1 MSQCWVSQWVSDK
14 HSQWSDSGP
23 IIKQYVPHQT
33 LASPPQGRPFC
44 KTWRCN
50 IIFWAHPHRCWRL
63 LQILGSLKIP
73 GAVGSSC
80 FVNLAFVGNFHTFSI
95 FHTLPVA
102 WTYLEIYPMV
112 LWLLQ
117 LPFETSFLRSLIR
130 SWLEVDRRQHFTKCV
145 ADYPSSFRQ
154 KLTIK
159 VEYQV
164 DFQSS
169 FCQKKSISAF
179 EHDWVQQIQTQ
190 VCHGGQNSRTSW
202 VYMMFCG
209 IVTECRGFQSK
220 NGQRTIYTDSYRRLD
235 RWCLQC
241 LSILLSW
248 ASVWVSLHS
257 VITFKAT
264 FPKWD
269 PWNYVLLMHWLLLFL
284 VAFLPLVWA
293 L

>member
-1 MSQCWVSQWVSDK
+1 M
-14 HSQWSDSGP
+14 
-23 IIKQYVPHQT
+23 PHQT

-50 IIFWAHPHRCWRL
+50 IIFWAHPPRCWRL

-117 LPFETSFLRSLIR
+117 LPFEQSFLRSLIW
-130 SWLEVDRRQHFTKCV
+130 SWLEVNRRQHFTKCV

-159 VEYQV
+159 IKYQV

-169 FCQKKSISAF
+169 LCQKKLPLNMIESNKYKPRFAM
-179 EHDWVQQIQTQ
+179 
-190 VCHGGQNSRTSW
+190 GW

-209 IVTECRGFQSK
+209 LVTECRGIQSK
-220 NGQRTIYTDSYRRLD
+220 NGQRTIYKDSYRRLD
-235 RWCLQC
+235 RLCLQC
-241 LSILLSW
+241 LSILLFEP
-248 ASVWVSLHS
+248 LCG
-257 VITFKAT
+257 
-264 FPKWD
+264 
-269 PWNYVLLMHWLLLFL
+269 FL
-284 VAFLPLVWA
+284 YIQRHLP
-293 L
+293 